1 VGFSRPCLHMQSRN
15 LPADRDAGKSP
26 STPRSAYPMA
36 GPCSTEARHDVD
48 AARARFFLGDWR
60 RPAIMQVWIKL
71 TEQADEAVAP
81 RGSRRT
87 QHCRR
92 RETTYHLQLQF
103 SPAGTFGFG
112 GILRLVNSSCAMS
125 HIRRPR

>member
-26 STPRSAYPMA
+26 RTPRSAYPMA

-48 AARARFFLGDWR
+48 AARTGLFLGDWR

-71 TEQADEAVAP
+71 AEQADEESRRRSLLAAPGEHDTAVAA
-81 RGSRRT
+81 RLLTICSSSFRE
-87 QHCRR
+87 RR
-92 RETTYHLQLQF
+92 RSESGAF
-103 SPAGTFGFG
+103 
-112 GILRLVNSSCAMS
+112 
-125 HIRRPR
+125 